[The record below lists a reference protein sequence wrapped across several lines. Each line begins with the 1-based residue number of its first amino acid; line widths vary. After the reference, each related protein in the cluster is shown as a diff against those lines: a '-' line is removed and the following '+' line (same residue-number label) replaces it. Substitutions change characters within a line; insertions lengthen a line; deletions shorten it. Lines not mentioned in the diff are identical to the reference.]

1 MRIIWLISDG
11 KPGHLNQSLGLCD
24 ALQRQH
30 PACQIITL
38 PALGKTQAFT
48 TLLSKHWPMPVEQP
62 PQLVIGAG
70 HRTHLTVLAA
80 GRAFN
85 ARTLVLMKPS
95 LPTGLFDLCLIPEHD
110 KPAQRRN
117 IIATRGALN
126 RMRPAEKNPDQGLML
141 IGGPSK
147 HFGWDNG
154 KMVAQVLQACRQS
167 PARLQWT
174 LTTSRRT
181 PADFLPLLAAQ
192 QQPGLTLVPVEDTVP
207 GWLAEQL
214 PSAAQCWVSQDSV
227 SMVYEALSAEC
238 ATGLL
243 EVPQLAE
250 NRIATGVAQLCDS
263 ADLTRYRDWQP
274 GRLLSPP
281 QQLFDEA
288 SRCARELQQRLAV
301 L

>member
-1 MRIIWLISDG
+1 MSIIWLISDG

-24 ALQRQH
+24 ALQRLH
-30 PACQIITL
+30 PASQVVTL
-38 PALGKTQAFT
+38 PALTKGQAFSA
-48 TLLSKHWPMPVEQP
+48 LLSKRWPMATEQP

-110 KPAQRRN
+110 KPARRGN

-126 RMRPAEKNPDQGLML
+126 RMRPAEKNSDHGLVL

-147 HFGWDNG
+147 HFGWDSG
-154 KMVAQVLQACRQS
+154 KMVAQVLQVCRQS
-167 PARLQWT
+167 PARIEWT

-181 PADFLPLLAAQ
+181 PAEFLPLLAAQ
-192 QQPGLTLVPVEDTVP
+192 QQAGLTLVPVEETGP

-214 PSAAQCWVSQDSV
+214 PTAAQCWVSQDSV
-227 SMVYEALSAEC
+227 SMVYEALSADC

-250 NRIATGVAQLCDS
+250 NRIASGINQLSES

-274 GRLLSPP
+274 GSLLSPP